1 MKIVELYLRVR
12 QSVFVEGRSRR
23 ETARL
28 FGIARKTVDK
38 MCAFSA
44 PPGYRRRSPAAKPKL
59 DGFTGIIDQILADDQ
74 RMPAK
79 QKHTA
84 KRIFERIVDEMRTVQ
99 KTKMEKGT

>member
-38 MCAFSA
+38 MCAFGDVPAHVANGRALLINDYAASPLQA
-44 PPGYRRRSPAAKPKL
+44 RPPSLVAGVKRAA
-59 DGFTGIIDQILADDQ
+59 
-74 RMPAK
+74 
-79 QKHTA
+79 
-84 KRIFERIVDEMRTVQ
+84 
-99 KTKMEKGT
+99 

>member
-44 PPGYRRRSPAAKPKL
+44 PPGYRRRSPAVKPKL

-79 QKHTA
+79 QKHTGLPSDWGSG
-84 KRIFERIVDEMRTVQ
+84 RQ
-99 KTKMEKGT
+99 GQL